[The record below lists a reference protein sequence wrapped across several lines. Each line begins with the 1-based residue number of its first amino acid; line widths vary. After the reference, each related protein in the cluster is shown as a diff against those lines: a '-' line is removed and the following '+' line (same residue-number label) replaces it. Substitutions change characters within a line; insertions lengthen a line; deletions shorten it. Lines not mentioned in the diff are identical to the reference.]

1 MLFRSDSN
9 EYSKHGS
16 FEKKQIDELY
26 GKGSLGKIKGHHEKE
41 AKKAYKKFDKV
52 SGLSKLDALE
62 KKGEHHYAQSERAS
76 DLMSKASPK
85 PGRGGDKLAYRT
97 PSKGLVTRGPRKG
110 KMYAGEPEQ
119 LKINIKHALGKHKKP
134 NLPEER
140 IDEVSLGK
148 LIRHRRG
155 AEQDRKSTR

>member
-1 MLFRSDSN
+1 MLFRSEKKAKFAGKSEAELKSMARRHGYGPDSN

-97 PSKGLVTRGPRKG
+97 PSKGLVTRGPT
-110 KMYAGEPEQ
+110 
-119 LKINIKHALGKHKKP
+119 
-134 NLPEER
+134 
-140 IDEVSLGK
+140 S
-148 LIRHRRG
+148 IR
-155 AEQDRKSTR
+155 